1 MLGFTMVVGL
11 VIGLGWS
18 LIAGRLLAPGLHLTI
33 PLLVLLGLVN
43 ALFSA
48 ANNRLAMEIVPAMG
62 RNHFFALFMVVWQ
75 ITLGLSPVLWGLLLD
90 AIGNRS
96 WSFLGFEWNRYSIY
110 FALVVVAFA
119 WAFDLCRKLVEPRA
133 AEVSQLIRELMI
145 EEPRRWWTFFAG
157 R

>member
-1 MLGFTMVVGL
+1 MVHPSEA
-11 VIGLGWS
+11 WK
-18 LIAGRLLAPGLHLTI
+18 
-33 PLLVLLGLVN
+33 
-43 ALFSA
+43 
-48 ANNRLAMEIVPAMG
+48 
-62 RNHFFALFMVVWQ
+62 
-75 ITLGLSPVLWGLLLD
+75 
-90 AIGNRS
+90 
-96 WSFLGFEWNRYSIY
+96 FLGFEWNRYSIY